1 MVNED
6 ILDLG
11 VITQYQTLSGLTSM
25 CWSRQWRFSFQELL
39 ASRRHQPITCADFT
53 LTSLRFSNTNF
64 CEADDLIDSN
74 RMPFH
79 DPKVC
84 VFSCH
89 RFMNHP
95 YFPLLVIFAL
105 AAAVIL
111 ALLFIAA
118 KIGPKSTNPAKADPF
133 ESGNPP
139 RGDARIRF
147 SVKFYLVA
155 MLFLIFDLE
164 VVFLYPWAIYFRQL
178 GIFGL
183 VQMGIFLVILTV
195 GYIYVWKKGA
205 LEWD

>member
-1 MVNED
+1 MD
-6 ILDLG
+6 
-11 VITQYQTLSGLTSM
+11 
-25 CWSRQWRFSFQELL
+25 
-39 ASRRHQPITCADFT
+39 
-53 LTSLRFSNTNF
+53 
-64 CEADDLIDSN
+64 
-74 RMPFH
+74 
-79 DPKVC
+79 
-84 VFSCH
+84 
-89 RFMNHP
+89 HP
-95 YFPLLVIFAL
+95 YFSLVVLFAF
-105 AAAVIL
+105 AGIVVL
-111 ALLFIAA
+111 ALLFIAQTV
-118 KIGPKSTNPAKADPF
+118 GPKNPNPAKADPF

-205 LEWD
+205 LEW